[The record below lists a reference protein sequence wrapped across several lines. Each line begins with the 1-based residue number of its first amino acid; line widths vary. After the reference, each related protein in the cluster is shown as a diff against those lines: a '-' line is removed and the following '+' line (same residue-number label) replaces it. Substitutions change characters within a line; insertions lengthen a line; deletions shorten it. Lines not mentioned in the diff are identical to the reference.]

1 MTRFSDDEIINAAK
15 LYIDSISGNW
25 AYPVVPT
32 DEWGNPE
39 SYESGCVPWVVCQGF
54 TVKDCIVEVD
64 GEAISVIVTI
74 DWTWDNGEED
84 EPVEEADVQLSF
96 LVEVEDGELVFGI
109 PERID

>member
-1 MTRFSDDEIINAAK
+1 M
-15 LYIDSISGNW
+15 
-25 AYPVVPT
+25 
-32 DEWGNPE
+32 
-39 SYESGCVPWVVCQGF
+39 
-54 TVKDCIVEVD
+54 
-64 GEAISVIVTI
+64 IVTI